1 MKSETLQNSLGYF
14 KNPENSKLLNLIDY
28 SVTSFCS
35 SLGFKKAFFSK
46 FFGYSEVQT
55 LKFLNPNNSEKNLK
69 VTDLEVIIN
78 NLDTFH
84 SKMILDY
91 LCQLKGFVCVPDSTQ
106 SDNKFSSLENL
117 LLHITATN
125 GTLANSFLE
134 ALKDGNINLE
144 EKEQLKTIAYSLREF
159 LITFENRIIETNK

>member
-1 MKSETLQNSLGYF
+1 MQNQTS
-14 KNPENSKLLNLIDY
+14 KNPLAYLKNAENSKLLNLIDY
-28 SVTSFCS
+28 SITSFCS
-35 SLGFKKAFFSK
+35 FLGFNKGFFSK
-46 FFGYSEVQT
+46 FLPYTESQFPKYM
-55 LKFLNPNNSEKNLK
+55 NPTDLTHNLK
-69 VTDLEVIIN
+69 ITDLEIILN
-78 NLDTFH
+78 NLDSFH

-106 SDNKFSSLENL
+106 SDNKYFSLENL

-125 GTLANSFLE
+125 GTLASSFLE
-134 ALKDGNINLE
+134 ALQDGNINQD

>member
-1 MKSETLQNSLGYF
+1 MRNQTSQNPLIYS

-35 SLGFKKAFFSK
+35 SLGFNKGFFSK
-46 FFGYSEVQT
+46 FLPYSETQFP
-55 LKFLNPNNSEKNLK
+55 KYINPNNSEKILK
-69 VTDLEVIIN
+69 VTDLETIIN

-106 SDNKFSSLENL
+106 SDNKFLSLENL

-125 GTLANSFLE
+125 GTLANSFLQ
-134 ALKDGNINLE
+134 ALQDGNINLE

>member
-1 MKSETLQNSLGYF
+1 MRNQTSQNPLIYS

-35 SLGFKKAFFSK
+35 SLGFNKGFFSK
-46 FFGYSEVQT
+46 FLPYSETQFP
-55 LKFLNPNNSEKNLK
+55 KYINPNNSEKILK

-106 SDNKFSSLENL
+106 SDNKFLSLENL

-125 GTLANSFLE
+125 GTLANSFLQ
-134 ALKDGNINLE
+134 ALQDGNINLE

>member
-1 MKSETLQNSLGYF
+1 MLNKTSQNPLGYS

-28 SVTSFCS
+28 SITSFCS
-35 SLGFKKAFFSK
+35 SLGFNKGFFSK
-46 FFGYSEVQT
+46 FLPYTETQFPKYI
-55 LKFLNPNNSEKNLK
+55 NPNEDSHNLK
-69 VTDLEVIIN
+69 ITDLETIIN

-84 SKMILDY
+84 SKLILDY
-91 LCQLKGFVCVPDSTQ
+91 LCQLKGFVCVPESNE

-125 GTLANSFLE
+125 GNLANSFLT
-134 ALKDGNINLE
+134 ALQDGNINQD
-144 EKEQLKTIAYSLREF
+144 EKEQLKAIAYNLREF